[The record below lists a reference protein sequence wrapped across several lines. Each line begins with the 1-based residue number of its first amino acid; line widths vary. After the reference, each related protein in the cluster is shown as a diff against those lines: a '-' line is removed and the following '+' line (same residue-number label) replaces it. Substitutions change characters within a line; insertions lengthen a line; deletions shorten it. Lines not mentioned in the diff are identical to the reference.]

1 MCAGKDRSVDS
12 AGRLFYSQDMAKKK
26 RKQVMRRRYVGWVNE
41 LRTRYAHR
49 LRQNG
54 KLIAY
59 HSVLFFPSA
68 VLLAVFS
75 PLWSGSVPLSFFLI
89 AGWGIGYLTHLY
101 QYVRLLRRLARL
113 GRLSNITREQYVLYR
128 EYLDNQSAFGWH
140 RVLFFGIV
148 GVFVTVNLL
157 VSPQFPWSL
166 VFTAGW
172 GIGFIVHAVWY
183 YLRKRHLKKLL
194 ADYGLHLKPF
204 GRIVVVKKAPASFTR
219 YYIDAVA
226 LRKAI
231 MAAIRDSS
239 RLKIQW
245 QSARPLIDAVTTF
258 VRDLSEQ
265 EKTIVS
271 LLETASEQ
279 EIARE
284 IDEAGGRDERERSLF
299 WGRRAVV
306 QRRLPVVELHER
318 RRGIERSLRS
328 GVLLLKKVKEETQS
342 GVHTGTDGSPVV
354 HELEEKSRE
363 FSLQGK
369 DLHRS
374 LGKLLAQVKRRQ

>member
-1 MCAGKDRSVDS
+1 M
-12 AGRLFYSQDMAKKK
+12 
-26 RKQVMRRRYVGWVNE
+26 
-41 LRTRYAHR
+41 
-49 LRQNG
+49 
-54 KLIAY
+54 
-59 HSVLFFPSA
+59 
-68 VLLAVFS
+68 
-75 PLWSGSVPLSFFLI
+75 
-89 AGWGIGYLTHLY
+89 
-101 QYVRLLRRLARL
+101 
-113 GRLSNITREQYVLYR
+113 
-128 EYLDNQSAFGWH
+128 
-140 RVLFFGIV
+140 
-148 GVFVTVNLL
+148 
-157 VSPQFPWSL
+157 
-166 VFTAGW
+166 
-172 GIGFIVHAVWY
+172 
-183 YLRKRHLKKLL
+183 
-194 ADYGLHLKPF
+194 
-204 GRIVVVKKAPASFTR
+204 
-219 YYIDAVA
+219 
-226 LRKAI
+226 
-231 MAAIRDSS
+231 
-239 RLKIQW
+239 
-245 QSARPLIDAVTTF
+245 TTF